1 MEIHSF
7 GFMRYDAGQ
16 WDGQPIGRVNALSYE
31 DAAQRVAGGGLT
43 LVACSRMQGV
53 AYLVAKVWDGSGF
66 YYAYRYPVGAQIAA

>member
-1 MEIHSF
+1 
-7 GFMRYDAGQ
+7 
-16 WDGQPIGRVNALSYE
+16 
-31 DAAQRVAGGGLT
+31 VAGGGLT